1 MGMQLVI
8 GGAFS
13 GKRKVVKETNGACS
27 WVSAYQGDRIDDWE
41 THWRHGTTLVFEGW
55 EKWIAAEL
63 TTSQNNDDIRS
74 VYKAL
79 FQTLFEEEKKRNNNI
94 VLIFLEMGKGIV
106 PLQKKD
112 RRLRDIAGWIA
123 QDAVQLSDQVVYV
136 WNGLSRS
143 LK

>member
-1 MGMQLVI
+1 MQLVI

-13 GKRKVVKETNGACS
+13 GKRKVVKGKIGVCS
-27 WVSAYQGDRIDDWE
+27 WLSAYQGDRIEEWE
-41 THWRHGTTLVFEGW
+41 SHWLHGTTLVIEGW
-55 EKWIAAEL
+55 EKWIATEL
-63 TTSQNNDDIRS
+63 TTSENNDDIRR

-79 FQTLFEEEKKRNNNI
+79 FQTLLKEEQRRKNII
-94 VLIFLEMGKGIV
+94 VLIMLEMGKGIV
-106 PLQKKD
+106 PLEKKD

-123 QDAVQLSDQVVYV
+123 QDAAQLSDQVDYV